1 LADPVLQFKTAHIHP
16 AMSGLTLRPLR
27 PGDAD
32 AVAALHAT
40 SWRSAYR
47 GILSDAYLKEAVD
60 ADHASTWHVRLGEP
74 RDDAFGKTAVRDGAL
89 VGFVYVTQVSD
100 VRWGVLIDN
109 LHVAPGARSAGIGPR
124 LLDAAARGIDAR
136 GWGRRVHLWVHDANV
151 RARRFYARV
160 GGVEVEQVLKLAPDG
175 QSLPE
180 WRVAWTDAAVL
191 SHPALPSC

>member
-1 LADPVLQFKTAHIHP
+1 
-16 AMSGLTLRPLR
+16 MSGLTLRPLR

-32 AVAALHAT
+32 AVAALHAA

-47 GILSDAYLKEAVD
+47 GILSDAYLNEAVD
-60 ADHASTWHVRLGEP
+60 ADRASTWQARLGEP
-74 RDDAFGKTAVRDGAL
+74 GEGAFGTAALREGEL
-89 VGFVYVTQVSD
+89 VGFVYVKQVSD
-100 VRWGVLIDN
+100 EPWRVLIDN
-109 LHVAPGARSAGIGPR
+109 LHVAPGERSAGIGPR

-136 GWGRRVHLWVHDANV
+136 RWGQRVHLWVYDANV
-151 RARRFYARV
+151 RARRFFARV

-191 SHPALPSC
+191 SHPAPPSC